1 MSNNIALI
9 IAAVIVGVGLAL
21 SSGIYTTI
29 PIEASRGFL
38 IVNKFTGSQCWY
50 TDIWEASCP
59 ASVRVTT
66 SSPGS

>member
-9 IAAVIVGVGLAL
+9 IAAVIVAVGLAL

-29 PIEASRGFL
+29 PFDRPDASGGFL

-50 TDIWEASCP
+50 GDIWDASCP
-59 ASVRVTT
+59 TSVRVTT
-66 SSPGS
+66 K